1 MASMEVGMTYGDIHV
16 HVDVSEASNERLR
29 IAARIAAFRKA
40 HVTGYFI
47 NVPPA
52 PLTDIAQFS
61 EAGVRSRTSNDELKL
76 IVECREQELRRAE
89 AMFKVH
95 MNQAGLQ
102 ATWSTVSGDSF
113 AALIP
118 DAIYSD
124 LTILGNEALL
134 ASMAADPYFG
144 GKLAFESGRPILRI
158 PAGARAESFGT
169 RILIAWNGCREA
181 ARAIA
186 DAQPLLERASFVTLL
201 QVVEPWEDSQQ
212 EFESLEKIIVHMR
225 HLGVV
230 AERDVVRTTEF
241 GIADQILAH
250 ANRTDCDLIVMG
262 AYGHS
267 PIGETLLGGVTRSL
281 SKEAQISLFLSH

>member
-16 HVDVSEASNERLR
+16 HVDISEAGNERLR
-29 IAARIAAFRKA
+29 IAARIAAFSGA

-47 NVPPA
+47 NVPPT
-52 PLTDIAQFS
+52 PLADIALFN
-61 EAGVRSRTSNDELKL
+61 ETGMRSHADDEELKL
-76 IVECREQELRRAE
+76 IVECRERELRRAE
-89 AMFKVH
+89 AMFKVRI
-95 MNQAGLQ
+95 NQAGLE
-102 ATWSTVSGDSF
+102 ATWSIVSGDSF

-124 LTILGNEALL
+124 LTILGNEALV
-134 ASMAADPYFG
+134 ASTSANPYFAG
-144 GKLAFESGRPILRI
+144 TLAFESGRPVLRI
-158 PAGARAESFGT
+158 PAEARTDRLGS
-169 RILIAWNGCREA
+169 RILIAWNGRREA

-186 DAQPLLERASFVTLL
+186 DALPLLERASFVTLL
-201 QVVEPWEDSQQ
+201 QVVKPWQDIQQ
-212 EFESLEKIIVHMR
+212 GSDALEKIIIHNR

-230 AERDVVRTTEF
+230 AERCVVQASEF
-241 GIADQILAH
+241 EIADQILAH

-281 SKEAQISLFLSH
+281 LKQAQIPLFLSH